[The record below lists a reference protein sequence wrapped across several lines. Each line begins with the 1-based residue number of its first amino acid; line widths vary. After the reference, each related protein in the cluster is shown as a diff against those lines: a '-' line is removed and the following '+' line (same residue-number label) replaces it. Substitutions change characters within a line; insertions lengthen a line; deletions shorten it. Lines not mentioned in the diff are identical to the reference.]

1 MLRTLLMLAA
11 LFSLIAEPL
20 LHAIRRLSGKSPI
33 AAELKSADWE
43 AVPVALS
50 DRAFFTATI
59 TEMEFLDTA
68 AQQIRD
74 AVGMTRRTLAD
85 GSTGAFQT
93 REKFVAE
100 LQSIAERKGLA
111 PADPALQGT
120 IADVTTPARLEMIYD
135 INTRSAQEFG
145 RWKMEQNA
153 AVLNAYP
160 AQELV
165 RIAERDVP
173 RGFRRGAEGALVVKP
188 GDSWPERWVTAG
200 GTLVQGR
207 MVALKSDPVWHEISR
222 FSVPW
227 PPFDFNS
234 GYGLEDVD
242 RAAAEALGLLGPD
255 DVVEPQTEAFNAR
268 MQASVSNLSP
278 RAQQSLKAIFGDQVE
293 ITDGVAQWRGKAAA

>member
-1 MLRTLLMLAA
+1 
-11 LFSLIAEPL
+11 
-20 LHAIRRLSGKSPI
+20 
-33 AAELKSADWE
+33 
-43 AVPVALS
+43 
-50 DRAFFTATI
+50 
-59 TEMEFLDTA
+59 MEFLDTA

-74 AVGMTRRTLAD
+74 AVSMTRRTLAD

-100 LQSIAERKGLA
+100 LQSIALRKGLE

-120 IADVTTPARLEMIYD
+120 IADVTTRARLEMIYD

-145 RWKMEQNA
+145 RWKLEQHPDVLA
-153 AVLNAYP
+153 AFP

-173 RGFRRGAEGALVVKP
+173 RGFRRGGDGDLVVKP
-188 GDSWPERWVTAG
+188 GDSWPERWVAAG

-207 MVALKSDPVWHEISR
+207 MVALKSDAVWHSISR

-234 GYGLEDVD
+234 GFGLVD
-242 RAAAEALGLLGPD
+242 LSRDDAEALGLLGPD

-268 MQASVSNLSP
+268 MQASVRNLSP
-278 RAQQSLKAIFGDQVE
+278 RAVQSLKTIFGEQVE
-293 ITDGVAQWRGKAAA
+293 ITDGVAHWRGKAAA